1 MLISPIYRLPHVLE
15 NSSLSDSSLPPCIL
29 LKLEGRGILVA
40 AKALATL
47 IFAVIR
53 GSACGIS
60 GECDSFY
67 SDGKNGHLLFLVQLH
82 DGIIL
87 VYPHIPVLPTNGH
100 TDSFNVG
107 YHFDSFQHTLAY

>member
-1 MLISPIYRLPHVLE
+1 MLPYLTLHFLLVFFL
-15 NSSLSDSSLPPCIL
+15 SL
-29 LKLEGRGILVA
+29 KAEEFWFE

-67 SDGKNGHLLFLVQLH
+67 SGNKNGHLLFLVQLRY
-82 DGIIL
+82 GIIL
-87 VYPHIPVLPTNGH
+87 VHPHIPVLPTNGH
-100 TDSFNVG
+100 TDSFNMG
-107 YHFDSFQHTLAY
+107 YHSDSFQHTLAY